1 MENVTDYF
9 RYWAGYTVLTRP
21 MLALW
26 GLEGLRMVSGALL
39 AVSGAAALITVARA
53 SSRAYV
59 AGLALP
65 LLVASNVM
73 STPSSSFG
81 FALSYAA
88 ALLAVLLTAL
98 GARHG
103 IERAVLGAIVGAAIF
118 NYATQLTTPAIPW
131 MIVCIRNHV
140 GVAVGSRR
148 AVRRLGR
155 RSRWHP
161 RENRPSTERRR

>member
-1 MENVTDYF
+1 M
-9 RYWAGYTVLTRP
+9 
-21 MLALW
+21 
-26 GLEGLRMVSGALL
+26 
-39 AVSGAAALITVARA
+39 SGAAALITVART

-131 MIVCIRNHV
+131 MMSAFGITW
-140 GVAVGSRR
+140 A
-148 AVRRLGR
+148 
-155 RSRWHP
+155 SRWALAALFVGWDDAVDGI
-161 RENRPSTERRR
+161 REKSTFD